1 LAQPGASIINISSY
15 FANKMIMGRAMSVY
29 SLSKGALNSLTKAL
43 AFELGPR
50 GIRVNPVAPGSV
62 DTPMRRKSIEVMS
75 KDDQVELKRYVE
87 RSYPLGRIGQPSDLG
102 GIVVFLASQE
112 AAWATG
118 GVFAIDGGFT
128 AG

>member
-1 LAQPGASIINISSY
+1 
-15 FANKMIMGRAMSVY
+15 MGRAMSVY

-118 GVFAIDGGFT
+118 GVLAIDGGFT